1 MKESFCIHWETKTES
16 GRIRKYSHE
25 YSDRTEAEK
34 IWNKKLSDPRIIYI
48 WMVRYCR
55 TVTDSYT
62 DQNGVYITLVSD
74 ELFTPFECRK
84 NGINP
89 GSLISEEISQKKVYF
104 CFGARFKM

>member
-25 YSDRTEAEK
+25 YSDRTTAEK
-34 IWNKKLSDPRIIYI
+34 IYNKKSSDPRIIYI

-62 DQNGVYITLVSD
+62 DQNGVYHASQYCCVAEYIYRPHERV
-74 ELFTPFECRK
+74 RK
-84 NGINP
+84 DRP
-89 GSLISEEISQKKVYF
+89 VF
-104 CFGARFKM
+104 HV